1 MSNNMKAIRH
11 KYFLKIKKRG
21 ITVGEKGMKRTFL
34 LFSVSFI
41 LLIFSV
47 FAVASENAVGLDE
60 IVALALEKNIDLKLA
75 ELSLEEAKVE
85 YRKAQLNNLL
95 TNSRLVELQSELYLV
110 QAEENYKNTKNA
122 VILDIIN
129 NYLRLISLKQQIE
142 TAEKEVELEG
152 NRVEEVE
159 AQVKLGYKSSLELF
173 TQESSYQA
181 AVNALEKLK
190 GDLEQSNREIRYKLA
205 LDAGTEIVLIE
216 PVKPEIW
223 TVSEEDISLSASS
236 NTVLDIREQ
245 QVEVARG
252 ELERA
257 RIAGLAELE
266 IRKKELA
273 LAKAELELEKERQ
286 NQEMKFNNA
295 YHQYNQA
302 VKNMNMAENSLL
314 QAEEHYKII
323 KEQNEAG
330 FVSNNDLLASELSL
344 YKARD
349 MFTGAI
355 ADYYTALI
363 QLQQLLGME
372 LEVDLR

>member
-21 ITVGEKGMKRTFL
+21 ITVGGEGYEEDFL

-190 GDLEQSNREIRYKLA
+190 GIWNRAIGKS
-205 LDAGTEIVLIE
+205 G
-216 PVKPEIW
+216 
-223 TVSEEDISLSASS
+223 ISWPWMQGQ
-236 NTVLDIREQ
+236 R
-245 QVEVARG
+245 
-252 ELERA
+252 
-257 RIAGLAELE
+257 
-266 IRKKELA
+266 
-273 LAKAELELEKERQ
+273 
-286 NQEMKFNNA
+286 
-295 YHQYNQA
+295 
-302 VKNMNMAENSLL
+302 
-314 QAEEHYKII
+314 
-323 KEQNEAG
+323 
-330 FVSNNDLLASELSL
+330 
-344 YKARD
+344 
-349 MFTGAI
+349 
-355 ADYYTALI
+355 
-363 QLQQLLGME
+363 
-372 LEVDLR
+372 